1 MKKIISILAG
11 IITFSVGTA
20 FASGDFMTD
29 FTYDAQTGTITV
41 VGSTGTE
48 GMQCID
54 TLLFKGRDANVP
66 DEDNTVDYRMNYTDD
81 NGDFSFKIPLSDTLS
96 GGVYTLCISS
106 ETDKSTQ
113 NIVIVNNEE
122 SAEALAKLN
131 NAKDEKTVANELMQ
145 NYEKFGLQ
153 DNTDKTKIELAAKM
167 VFESKPENGYKS
179 AAEVQYIIEKAAII
193 YEMKNANTLEAFD
206 KVLKN
211 KGSVLNIEYSEFE
224 KIEESAKKEL
234 FSYIKSYSYGKNG
247 FEKDYDEM
255 LMLAQI
261 CGASTWYKQ
270 KEMLIQYGK
279 NFDINLDNNTNYNKV
294 QNKDKVFQ
302 NLFDRKPHSETALKS
317 SFETAVSEVLNG
329 ENRQTTGTGGGSGG
343 SSGGSS
349 GGNYTATPGVQT
361 PSSEKNELPFSDIS
375 THWAKNEI
383 TELSAK
389 KIINGFDDGTFR
401 PDFNCTRA
409 EFVTIIVNAFNLTG
423 GGEILYNDIQTGA
436 WYTSAIAA
444 AAQTGVINGY
454 PDGGFHPEDK
464 ITREEAAVVIYR
476 LLNFLGLNTDG
487 NMEFSDSSQISDFAK
502 EAVGKL
508 GGAGIVSGTDT
519 GFEPKEYITRAQTV
533 KIIWNI
539 LKTYNL
545 K

>member
-81 NGDFSFKIPLSDTLS
+81 NGDFSFKIPLSDALS

-145 NYEKFGLQ
+145 NYEKFGLR

-211 KGSVLNIEYSEFE
+211 KGNVLNIEYSEFE

-454 PDGGFHPEDK
+454 PGGGFHPEDK

>member
-211 KGSVLNIEYSEFE
+211 KGNVLNIEYSEFE

>member
-1 MKKIISILAG
+1 MKKIISILVG

-211 KGSVLNIEYSEFE
+211 KGNVLNIEYSEFE

>member
-211 KGSVLNIEYSEFE
+211 KGNVLNIEYSEFE

-234 FSYIKSYSYGKNG
+234 FSYIKSYCALPAKMDT
-247 FEKDYDEM
+247 KK
-255 LMLAQI
+255 L
-261 CGASTWYKQ
+261 Q
-270 KEMLIQYGK
+270 KTK
-279 NFDINLDNNTNYNKV
+279 
-294 QNKDKVFQ
+294 
-302 NLFDRKPHSETALKS
+302 
-317 SFETAVSEVLNG
+317 
-329 ENRQTTGTGGGSGG
+329 
-343 SSGGSS
+343 
-349 GGNYTATPGVQT
+349 
-361 PSSEKNELPFSDIS
+361 
-375 THWAKNEI
+375 
-383 TELSAK
+383 
-389 KIINGFDDGTFR
+389 
-401 PDFNCTRA
+401 
-409 EFVTIIVNAFNLTG
+409 
-423 GGEILYNDIQTGA
+423 
-436 WYTSAIAA
+436 
-444 AAQTGVINGY
+444 
-454 PDGGFHPEDK
+454 
-464 ITREEAAVVIYR
+464 
-476 LLNFLGLNTDG
+476 
-487 NMEFSDSSQISDFAK
+487 
-502 EAVGKL
+502 
-508 GGAGIVSGTDT
+508 
-519 GFEPKEYITRAQTV
+519 
-533 KIIWNI
+533 
-539 LKTYNL
+539 
-545 K
+545 

>member
-1 MKKIISILAG
+1 
-11 IITFSVGTA
+11 
-20 FASGDFMTD
+20 
-29 FTYDAQTGTITV
+29 
-41 VGSTGTE
+41 
-48 GMQCID
+48 
-54 TLLFKGRDANVP
+54 
-66 DEDNTVDYRMNYTDD
+66 
-81 NGDFSFKIPLSDTLS
+81 
-96 GGVYTLCISS
+96 
-106 ETDKSTQ
+106 
-113 NIVIVNNEE
+113 
-122 SAEALAKLN
+122 
-131 NAKDEKTVANELMQ
+131 
-145 NYEKFGLQ
+145 
-153 DNTDKTKIELAAKM
+153 
-167 VFESKPENGYKS
+167 
-179 AAEVQYIIEKAAII
+179 
-193 YEMKNANTLEAFD
+193 
-206 KVLKN
+206 
-211 KGSVLNIEYSEFE
+211 
-224 KIEESAKKEL
+224 
-234 FSYIKSYSYGKNG
+234 
-247 FEKDYDEM
+247 M